1 MARRRRETNAESATT
16 TPERRGNRTPDFLRP
31 NEEPAVEVAE
41 AEHRSAA
48 ATSSDADTPTATATK
63 NGGAADD
70 DLRDRLASL
79 QTMVEQLVAAQVSA
93 AAASGDPEV
102 DSASRTLRFAQQ
114 TADSVIAEAREEA
127 LAIVADAERQRSEII
142 RRARQQADQDYTA
155 ERDEILAA
163 SAAWQ
168 AQRSEILEQLDAL
181 TAVFGRYNDG
191 LADLGGTVEAVG
203 TRLRAGIAA
212 EPIVIASAAND
223 AEPVGDDESDGRS
236 DDATVDAS
244 ADDATVDAS
253 ADDTTV
259 EVTDADVVEP
269 ADVDDPV
276 VEAVGDVTN
285 EGDVIDLTRRNP
297 FTRAPVSKVQKIDA
311 DTDPFVFDVA
321 ELPETTG
328 DFGWETDPVD
338 GPDGATTF

>member
-1 MARRRRETNAESATT
+1 MARRRRATNAEIATT

-31 NEEPAVEVAE
+31 NEEPAAKVAD
-41 AEHRSAA
+41 AEQRSAA
-48 ATSSDADTPTATATK
+48 ATSSDADTPTTTVTATATK
-63 NGGAADD
+63 NGDAADD

-79 QTMVEQLVAAQVSA
+79 QTMVEQLVAAQVSPVA
-93 AAASGDPEV
+93 TSGDPEV

-163 SAAWQ
+163 SAALQ

-181 TAVFGRYNDG
+181 TAVFGRYHDG
-191 LADLGGTVEAVG
+191 LADLGGTVDAVG
-203 TRLRAGIAA
+203 TRLRTGIAA

-236 DDATVDAS
+236 DGTTVAH
-244 ADDATVDAS
+244 AS
-253 ADDTTV
+253 ADDTAA
-259 EVTDADVVEP
+259 EVADAEVVEP
-269 ADVDDPV
+269 ADSDDPV